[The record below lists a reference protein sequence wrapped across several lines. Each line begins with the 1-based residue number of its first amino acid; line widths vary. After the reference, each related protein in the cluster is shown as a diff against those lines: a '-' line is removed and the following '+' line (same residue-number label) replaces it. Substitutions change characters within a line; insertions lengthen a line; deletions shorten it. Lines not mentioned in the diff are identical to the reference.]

1 MTETATKTRCGF
13 VSVIGLPNAGKSTL
27 VNTLVGSKVSIVS
40 RKVQTTRTR
49 ILGILT
55 QGEAQII
62 LVDTPGLFTARR
74 PLEKAMVRTA
84 VSGMEEGELI
94 LHIVDV
100 AKRNA
105 LEENSAIREML
116 RKKAPS
122 VLVLNK
128 VDKIAKHKL
137 LDLSAQMNAAFPYEA
152 TFMISAQNGS
162 GVEDIK
168 KYLAANLPESVWL
181 FPEDQMSDMPMRIL
195 AAEITREKIFEQ
207 LHEELPYAIFVET
220 DAWEEFE
227 NGSVKINQTV
237 FVERETQKAIVLG
250 KGGSRIKEIGSA
262 AREELKKILQ
272 TDVHL
277 KIHVSVLEKWTE
289 RPACFNRI
297 GLDSGT

>member
-137 LDLSAQMNAAFPYEA
+137 LDLAAQMNAAFPYEA

-220 DAWEEFE
+220 
-227 NGSVKINQTV
+227 
-237 FVERETQKAIVLG
+237 
-250 KGGSRIKEIGSA
+250 
-262 AREELKKILQ
+262 
-272 TDVHL
+272 
-277 KIHVSVLEKWTE
+277 
-289 RPACFNRI
+289 
-297 GLDSGT
+297 